1 MSETEFVPRS
11 VLLVT
16 LYIIEELPE
25 DQVEFKGD
33 LTHFLRR
40 TLFYTPPED
49 MFIPRKWNLLHDI
62 VTKHISKPETP
73 WQERIIDI
81 YIGKIAVPVT
91 E

>member
-1 MSETEFVPRS
+1 MSESEFVPRS

-16 LYIIEELPE
+16 LYIISQLPE
-25 DQVEFKGD
+25 DQLEFKED
-33 LTHFLRR
+33 LYHFLRR

-62 VTKHISKPETP
+62 VTRHIKTPVTP
-73 WQERIIDI
+73 WQQQIVDI
-81 YIGKIAVPVT
+81 YVGKIPVPVT

>member
-1 MSETEFVPRS
+1 MSESEYTPRS

-16 LYIIEELPE
+16 LYIISQLPD
-25 DQVEFKGD
+25 DQIEFIEA
-33 LTHFLRR
+33 LYHFVRR

-49 MFIPRKWNLLHDI
+49 MFIPIKWNLLHDI
-62 VTKHISKPETP
+62 VTKHIPTAVIP
-73 WQERIIDI
+73 WQQRIVDI